1 MNILTSSIITDGIS
15 IIMELKY
22 NYPEKIMTTI
32 LNSYSMH
39 VIHQLNKI
47 SLKINNNN
55 LKKEWTTLMMIIVK
69 SQSMSTKMDQLNG
82 CVLNSLS
89 LNKTVKL
96 LESDLLKTSKIKK
109 LTDLKKEI
117 QVPLIQDQNLLV

>member
-1 MNILTSSIITDGIS
+1 
-15 IIMELKY
+15 
-22 NYPEKIMTTI
+22 
-32 LNSYSMH
+32 MH

-47 SLKINNNN
+47 NLKINNNN
-55 LKKEWTTLMMIIVK
+55 LKKEQTTLMMIIVK

-89 LNKTVKL
+89 LNKIVKL
-96 LESDLLKTSKIKK
+96 LESDLLKISKIKK

-117 QVPLIQDQNLLV
+117 QVPPIQDQNSPV